1 MKKEN
6 QLAVNVNL
14 THTKTFEE
22 FKDITYK
29 MLSDERIDYLVR
41 DEYWNKI
48 MTWLADSLDNKVE
61 CSCTECSCKEKF
73 KITCQTCGS
82 NDVSILEDYDCDD
95 HSYVYGYYL
104 ECNVCKEHNLW

>member
-6 QLAVNVNL
+6 QLTVNVNL
-14 THTKTFEE
+14 THTKILEE

-48 MTWLADSLDNKVE
+48 MSCLIDSHNNENE